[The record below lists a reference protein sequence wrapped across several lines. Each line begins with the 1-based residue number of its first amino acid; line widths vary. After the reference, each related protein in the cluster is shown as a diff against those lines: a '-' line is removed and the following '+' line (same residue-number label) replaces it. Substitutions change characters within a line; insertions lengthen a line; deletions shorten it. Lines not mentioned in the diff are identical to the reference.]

1 MLLKFKFVHVFLV
14 ALFISCSGNW
24 VCGQTP
30 LSAWDSFPPLYF
42 IEVNRV
48 KYSVIKTSEAK
59 ILGMRGSRGFL
70 DPEGR
75 PVTDPGVI
83 KKLVKT
89 SWVWE
94 NIIQPSSIP
103 LNFHGLEKP
112 EKRIPIIRGVL
123 DTYKDVKIYEITQDL
138 IVRTFIN
145 VSVVIVAG
153 PTSTSSLI
161 KTMGKLTVGNLIDT
175 LSSGASLKNVL
186 GAVSVVSLW
195 DALAKYSSIQSE
207 IERLGSL
214 TINYD
219 IANRIYELYV
229 DAYVRDLPNEALL
242 VSIMPKRWKDLVMQA
257 LKTAGSE
264 TLSFVFPYHSSMSSI
279 ERAQLVDTAHL
290 IKCVDF
296 LYDRIGSLPNFERVG
311 ESKRNTKTSV
321 GLFEKTMMELEKQWV
336 SQFKS
341 PIQIIAPQ
349 IATISP
355 PQVQAGQ
362 FTLTING
369 SNFDSGAIDQVYNPS
384 GQLIGSGA
392 QSGGLVSRSSNQI
405 VVRENLT
412 GAPAGTYTVKVKNSD
427 GKLSNPIN
435 IVVTSAATGCV
446 ATVSSDRWRGEYFA
460 NKSLSG
466 SPLMVR
472 DDGTGFLPFDWGTG
486 SPGSSC
492 GIPSDNFS
500 VRWTRA
506 VYFEAGTYRFSVTAD
521 DGVRFYVDGS
531 LKLDKWFDQPATTH
545 TVDVSL
551 SAGSRTLRMEY
562 YEGGGQAVA
571 KLSWQK
577 TTTTQPPVSPTISM
591 SPLSGVV
598 GTTFTQKGS
607 GFTQNRTATI
617 WGRDSGGNVARI
629 GTINTDSTGSFTS
642 TWIAQ
647 TPGNNLARWAVD
659 DATGKK
665 SNEIVFNVTSTQPPA
680 TQLSPAV
687 IDAYNRAGGTPTFGE
702 SLPQNYTTPSG
713 AASTNTPYK
722 AVELARGGIY
732 EYSRGVFVVYGAIYT
747 KYRPIG
753 GPRHYLGLPTSN
765 EGDAARSPQ
774 GTTGRFSRFERGGIN
789 WLKEK
794 NQTYLVQGAIF
805 DKWASLGY
813 SGGQLGF
820 PVSDEYP
827 YQGGARSDF
836 EGGHITWTSQTGA
849 QVVYKTAPV
858 ITPQIA
864 SISPPQVQAGQFTL
878 TINGS
883 NFDSGA
889 IDQVYNPSGQ
899 LIGSGAQ
906 SGGLVS
912 RSSNQIVVREN
923 LTGAPA
929 GTYTVKVKNSDG
941 KLSNP
946 INIVVTSVVQ
956 LTPTLTQTPASG
968 PVGTTFTQKGSG
980 FTQNR
985 TATIWGRDS
994 VGNVARIGTINTD
1007 STGSFTSTWIAQT
1020 PGNNLARWAVD
1031 DATGKKSNEI
1041 VFNVTAAIISDT
1053 RPPNVTSFSASASQ
1067 ITQGQSV
1074 TLSYSVTDDVGL
1086 KQVELWRADDT
1097 AGVNFREIKRV
1108 TVSGTSYS
1116 GSFSDAP
1123 PVPGTYRYGIHVV
1136 DMANKWNCERNSQSG
1151 GSPGVYGPRQVVVVS
1166 ATPTISRP
1174 SPPTPVSPGSPNEPG
1189 TVINTLTPTLQW
1201 TAVPNA
1207 EYYAL
1212 AISAYPYGTVNI
1224 VYNPQKIYGTSIIVP
1239 SGVLVKGKKYR
1250 WNMQAYN
1257 SAGWSSVSTTLYFQI
1272 P

>member
-665 SNEIVFNVTSTQPPA
+665 SNEIVFNVT
-680 TQLSPAV
+680 
-687 IDAYNRAGGTPTFGE
+687 
-702 SLPQNYTTPSG
+702 
-713 AASTNTPYK
+713 
-722 AVELARGGIY
+722 
-732 EYSRGVFVVYGAIYT
+732 
-747 KYRPIG
+747 
-753 GPRHYLGLPTSN
+753 
-765 EGDAARSPQ
+765 
-774 GTTGRFSRFERGGIN
+774 
-789 WLKEK
+789 
-794 NQTYLVQGAIF
+794 
-805 DKWASLGY
+805 
-813 SGGQLGF
+813 
-820 PVSDEYP
+820 
-827 YQGGARSDF
+827 
-836 EGGHITWTSQTGA
+836 
-849 QVVYKTAPV
+849 
-858 ITPQIA
+858 
-864 SISPPQVQAGQFTL
+864 
-878 TINGS
+878 
-883 NFDSGA
+883 
-889 IDQVYNPSGQ
+889 
-899 LIGSGAQ
+899 
-906 SGGLVS
+906 
-912 RSSNQIVVREN
+912 
-923 LTGAPA
+923 
-929 GTYTVKVKNSDG
+929 
-941 KLSNP
+941 
-946 INIVVTSVVQ
+946 
-956 LTPTLTQTPASG
+956 
-968 PVGTTFTQKGSG
+968 
-980 FTQNR
+980 
-985 TATIWGRDS
+985 
-994 VGNVARIGTINTD
+994 
-1007 STGSFTSTWIAQT
+1007 
-1020 PGNNLARWAVD
+1020 
-1031 DATGKKSNEI
+1031 
-1041 VFNVTAAIISDT
+1041 AAIISDT